1 MDKDNTIGV
10 VVGNTTTDSYSFIL
24 TSMKGSKGDLVY
36 TEADIPASESNKP
49 SRKVLVWGRILS
61 INRTNTAF
69 PSEIAQEI
77 AKEQIEIRETLASTD
92 NEYQEAEVEI
102 LGQCNENDTKEEQIF
117 LKPLNYPVMPSA
129 QVKTPDEILVKKLLS
144 GDSKGEKLIH
154 IGSLISRNDVD
165 INISASKIV
174 ARHMAILAMTGG
186 GKTVAAR
193 RIIKGLSDFGYPMLI
208 FDPHGDYLGLF
219 SNKDKLKNKSDGS
232 KISVKI
238 YQPALMA
245 KGHDEVVE
253 MITTL
258 FTKFDLTLSSAQTD
272 KFYEFIESNEAKKA
286 FGDSHGVAS
295 AQTFDSKDIREH
307 LTAFKDIVRKELE
320 SESNKTTKRT
330 IGAVLRTI
338 NQLIREIAAMQKTN
352 QQLAKR
358 LKSRDQSFEFENMP
372 NLITDPDEV
381 VRSNQISIFY
391 LGGFSRLLQSMIVS
405 ITLETLFKNR
415 SSLEENRIG
424 PFASIVEE
432 AHNFVPGSGE
442 EKKSTPSLLTIRK
455 LLTEGRKFGTGVILI
470 SQRPNR
476 LDETTLA
483 QCNSF
488 LILKLVNP
496 RDQGWVQ
503 RVMEQMSDQDK
514 EALKA
519 FANGQAFISG
529 HAVKFPLQVQVK
541 RDEELETS
549 IMGDEDFINENE
561 RHHKKTGA
569 NIKKRDENSES
580 ISSIAKS
587 AKKAKAKKKF

>member
-1 MDKDNTIGV
+1 MSDKNTVGV
-10 VVGNTTTDSYSFIL
+10 VVGNTNTDSYSFIL
-24 TSMKGSKGDLVY
+24 TSMASSKGDLVY
-36 TEADIPASESNKP
+36 TESEIPAAESNK
-49 SRKVLVWGRILS
+49 SAKKVFVWGRILS

-102 LGQCNENDTKEEQIF
+102 LGQCEQKDTEEEQIF
-117 LKPLNYPVMPSA
+117 LSPLNYPVMPSA
-129 QVKTPDEILVKKLLS
+129 QVKIPNEKLVKKLLS
-144 GDSKGEKLIH
+144 GTTENEKLIK
-154 IGSLISRNDVD
+154 IGSLISRKDID
-165 INISASKIV
+165 INVSASKIV

-186 GKTVAAR
+186 GKTVATR
-193 RIIKGLSDFGYPMLI
+193 RIIKGLSNFGYPMLI
-208 FDPHGDYLGLF
+208 FDPHGDYLGLY
-219 SNKDKLKNKSDGS
+219 SNQDKLKDENGEP
-232 KISVKI
+232 INVKI
-238 YQPALMA
+238 FQPALMA

-253 MITTL
+253 MMITL
-258 FTKFDLTLSSAQTD
+258 FTKFDLSLSPAQTD
-272 KFYEFIESNEAKKA
+272 KFYEFVESKEAKVA
-286 FGDSHGVAS
+286 FGDPA
-295 AQTFDSKDIREH
+295 ATAAKRQYDSKDIKEH
-307 LTAFKDIVRKELE
+307 LKAFEEIIRKELE
-320 SESNKTTKRT
+320 GEENKTTKRT
-330 IGAVLRTI
+330 IGAVLRTVK
-338 NQLIREIAAMQKTN
+338 QLIREIDLMQKTN
-352 QQLAKR
+352 KQLAKR
-358 LKSRDQSFEFENMP
+358 LKSKDNSFEFENMP
-372 NLITDPDEV
+372 NLITDPEDV

-405 ITLETLFKNR
+405 IVLETLFKNR
-415 SSLEENRIG
+415 ASLDDDRIG
-424 PFASIVEE
+424 PFASIIEE

-503 RVMEQMSDQDK
+503 RVMEQMSDQDR

-529 HAVKFPLQVQVK
+529 HAVKFPLQVKVD

-549 IMGDEDFINENE
+549 IMGDEDFINENSQ
-561 RHHKKTGA
+561 HHQKSAPKM
-569 NIKKRDENSES
+569 KKRDENSDL

-587 AKKAKAKKKF
+587 AKKAKTKI

>member
-1 MDKDNTIGV
+1 MAKDNTIGV

-36 TEADIPASESNKP
+36 TEADIPASETNKP

-92 NEYQEAEVEI
+92 NEYQEAQVEI
-102 LGQCNENDTKEEQIF
+102 LGQCNEQDTNEEQIF

-144 GDSKGEKLIH
+144 GDTKGEKLIH

-165 INISASKIV
+165 INVSASKIV

-219 SNKDKLKNKSDGS
+219 SNRDKLKNNDGS
-232 KISVKI
+232 KINVKI

-286 FGDSHGVAS
+286 FGDPHGSS
-295 AQTFDSKDIREH
+295 AAKMFDSKDIKEH
-307 LTAFKDIVRKELE
+307 LKAFKDIVRKELE

-338 NQLIREIAAMQKTN
+338 NQLIREIDAMQKTN

-415 SSLEENRIG
+415 ASLEENRIG

-541 RDEELETS
+541 RDAELETS

-561 RHHKKTGA
+561 RHHKKTGE
-569 NIKKRDENSES
+569 NISKRDKNSEDL
-580 ISSIAKS
+580 SSIARS
-587 AKKAKAKKKF
+587 AKKAKTKRKEF

>member
-1 MDKDNTIGV
+1 MSEENTIGV

-24 TSMKGSKGDLVY
+24 TSMAGSKGDLVY
-36 TEADIPASESNKP
+36 TEAEIPASESNK
-49 SRKVLVWGRILS
+49 SARNVYVWGRILS

-102 LGQCNENDTKEEQIF
+102 LGQCDQKDTEQEQIY

-129 QVKTPDEILVKKLLS
+129 QVRTPDEKLVKKLLS
-144 GDSKGEKLIH
+144 GTSEGEKLIH
-154 IGSLISRNDVD
+154 IGSLISRKD
-165 INISASKIV
+165 IEINVSASKIV

-186 GKTVAAR
+186 GKTVATR
-193 RIIKGLSDFGYPMLI
+193 RIIKGLSDYGYPMLI
-208 FDPHGDYLGLF
+208 FDPHGDYLGLY
-219 SNKDKLKNKSDGS
+219 SNRDKLKDENGNPVD
-232 KISVKI
+232 VKI
-238 YQPALMA
+238 FQPALMA

-253 MITTL
+253 MMITL
-258 FTKFDLTLSSAQTD
+258 FTKFDLSLSPAQTD
-272 KFYEFIESNEAKKA
+272 KFYEFVESNEAKIA
-286 FGDSHGVAS
+286 FGDPAATGSRR
-295 AQTFDSKDIREH
+295 QYDSKDIKEH
-307 LTAFKDIVRKELE
+307 LKAFETIIRNELE
-320 SESNKTTKRT
+320 KEDNKTTKRT
-330 IGAVLRTI
+330 IGAVLRTVK
-338 NQLIREIAAMQKTN
+338 QLIREIDLMQKTN
-352 QQLAKR
+352 KQLAKR
-358 LKSRDQSFEFENMP
+358 LKSKDNSFEFENMP
-372 NLITDPDEV
+372 NLITDPEDV

-415 SSLEENRIG
+415 ASLDDDRIG
-424 PFASIVEE
+424 PFASIIEE

-503 RVMEQMSDQDK
+503 RVMEQMSDQDR

-549 IMGDEDFINENE
+549 IMGDEDFINENSE
-561 RHHKKTGA
+561 HHKKTSS
-569 NIKKRDENSES
+569 NIKKRDQNSES
-580 ISSIAKS
+580 ISSIAAS
-587 AKKAKAKKKF
+587 AKKAKTKL